1 MDRSTR
7 TSSKAREK
15 FCCATSGVLLWRNA
29 EITATARASFSE
41 CGRGWRLEQRYRAC
55 RLLRGTWTDGDVAA
69 RDWAAN
75 QERTRECGP
84 SNVPRKHHVRSSA
97 SFQEECAETECEP
110 EVFYE
115 TEESSL
121 VHEEDLDN
129 DDVLALEEYVAAT
142 ERDMSQANRTWSEAR
157 QPLNDTLNAR

>member
-1 MDRSTR
+1 M
-7 TSSKAREK
+7 
-15 FCCATSGVLLWRNA
+15 
-29 EITATARASFSE
+29 SE
-41 CGRGWRLEQRYRAC
+41 CGRGWRLENAQ
-55 RLLRGTWTDGDVAA
+55 
-69 RDWAAN
+69 
-75 QERTRECGP
+75 Q
-84 SNVPRKHHVRSSA
+84 VRS
-97 SFQEECAETECEP
+97 FQRSTETPRAKLSGECAETECEP